1 MASSLPL
8 TRHAAWGTRS
18 KVGQA
23 CMGTCSWGIVCN
35 LSRLSLQIC
44 PELLSLGLWPSGELE
59 WIIAN
64 KLHGVQLSLTNERCF
79 QEMGDTQ
86 EQSPGSMAFASSLSM
101 QWLSPVHTN
110 HCYQDYS
117 PASPKATVE
126 TSSAVSTKV
135 PRLLAQGAAPNLLV
149 SLNLA
154 THLKRA
160 PFFTHHWSHLFLED
174 PGSQQG
180 EMCSVKPSTG

>member
-1 MASSLPL
+1 MPEVSNSFNWREKESPLASSLPL
-8 TRHAAWGTRS
+8 TQHAAWGTRS

-86 EQSPGSMAFASSLSM
+86 GQSPGSMAFASSLSM

-110 HCYQDYS
+110 HCCQDYS
-117 PASPKATVE
+117 PASLKATVE
-126 TSSAVSTKV
+126 TSSAVSTF
-135 PRLLAQGAAPNLLV
+135 PR
-149 SLNLA
+149 
-154 THLKRA
+154 K
-160 PFFTHHWSHLFLED
+160 
-174 PGSQQG
+174 SQD
-180 EMCSVKPSTG
+180 C